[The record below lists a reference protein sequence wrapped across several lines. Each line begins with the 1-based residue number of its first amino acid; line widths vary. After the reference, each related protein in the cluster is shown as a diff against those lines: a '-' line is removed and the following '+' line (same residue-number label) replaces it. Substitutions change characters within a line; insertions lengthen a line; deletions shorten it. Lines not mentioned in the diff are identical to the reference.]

1 VLIYAVRFYVQPSVK
16 LNIHNQCLN
25 VDLVSLTYVIDGEV
39 EHHRPP
45 DYKICSSSIMKSG
58 FIIKSDDVSYGALTY
73 RLQRK
78 QTYESTEVSEDASNA
93 TRLLVV
99 WRISKSKEL
108 YADVLLIEYDKG
120 FDWEK
125 DNLEELYHKNSN
137 RFRLC
142 PDATT
147 ETWSLDANTT
157 LTTAFEITNENNLL
171 NMTITEVRRY
181 NSARMTIHVNPER

>member
-1 VLIYAVRFYVQPSVK
+1 MYAVRFRILPLFK
-16 LNIHNQCLN
+16 LNIHNQCSN
-25 VDLVSLTYVIDGEV
+25 IDLVSPEYVTGYKTECYKAPSYEV
-39 EHHRPP
+39 GAGNT
-45 DYKICSSSIMKSG
+45 MNSG
-58 FIIKSDDVSYGALTY
+58 FVIYDPSDESGGTLIY

-78 QTYESTEVSEDASNA
+78 QSYESTEISEDASNA